1 MFKKI
6 FLLFSFILLVGT
18 VFAWTP
24 TGEINLRDYYDI
36 INGRN
41 ASFQCIGIDGE
52 YKCSWPGASNPFDQ
66 ELNTTNDVKFQNLNL
81 TGNATSSN
89 FFGWLNWSWLQ
100 NIPSYI
106 KDWSF
111 KLNETDQ
118 RFNETD
124 WVIAQSYLTSFT
136 ESDPLAYN
144 GSLRL
149 TSNHSFLNTT
159 SYFSGNVGINTTSP
173 NASLHVIGNTT
184 NSAFFMNG
192 NVGIGTTAPEEELHV
207 VGDAKITGFVYSDTC
222 PENMAYISK
231 VGGFCIDKYEAS
243 TPGCEVVGNNCGS
256 YQHANYCPSYC
267 TPDNGVFGS
276 VSSDTGTTAA
286 AYSKVNVAPLVGVS
300 QQQARQMCANVG
312 KRLCTD
318 EEWLAAANLQGK
330 VYYLPATLSASP
342 YDCVVDSTE
351 YCSYFISNHA
361 CNTSYN
367 KNGVSGCYSSE
378 DVYDMVGNVW
388 EWTNTTV
395 DVINPEGSAA
405 SGTGTAG
412 WYYANAQSQWQD
424 STTGLWTKYGNDGT
438 YFPTTSSS
446 TRAVLRGGLWDYG
459 ARAGLFCA
467 RLNYAPSSVYS
478 YVGFRC
484 CSSS

>member
-1 MFKKI
+1 MNRKI
-6 FLLFSFILLVGT
+6 ILIIGILLIGSVASLPIYVKPLDGSGDLQRSTSFDYVFNFTTSIDCTGVVLSNSSTIVTENDGVGFVDIDVSKIT
-18 VFAWTP
+18 SVPSYLCEYVDGIYRTNHTLSDQLFRDVYARDVNITGNLSLGEKISFAF
-24 TGEINLRDYYDI
+24 GEIIDNLL
-36 INGRN
+36 NGWVR
-41 ASFQCIGIDGE
+41 ITGG
-52 YKCSWPGASNPFDQ
+52 
-66 ELNTTNDVKFQNLNL
+66 LNVTQNLSVDVDTL
-81 TGNATSSN
+81 FVDS
-89 FFGWLNWSWLQ
+89 
-100 NIPSYI
+100 
-106 KDWSF
+106 
-111 KLNETDQ
+111 
-118 RFNETD
+118 
-124 WVIAQSYLTSFT
+124 
-136 ESDPLAYN
+136 
-144 GSLRL
+144 
-149 TSNHSFLNTT
+149 
-159 SYFSGNVGINTTSP
+159 
-173 NASLHVIGNTT
+173 T
-184 NSAFFMNG
+184 NN

-446 TRAVLRGGLWDYG
+446 TRAVRRGGDWRDG
-459 ARAGLFCA
+459 ATAGLFCA
-467 RLNYAPSSVYS
+467 DLGAAPSSVNS
-478 YVGFRC
+478 YIGFRC